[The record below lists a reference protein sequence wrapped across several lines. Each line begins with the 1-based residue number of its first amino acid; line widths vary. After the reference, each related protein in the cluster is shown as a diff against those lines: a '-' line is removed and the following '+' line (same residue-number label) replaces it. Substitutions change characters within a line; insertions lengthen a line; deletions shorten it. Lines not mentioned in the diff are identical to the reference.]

1 MKKLSE
7 IVIQSGVRIFR
18 DITSVA
24 LFSLISSLVLVPAI
38 LIFPIPIAAA
48 ILCLLYVPLVTG
60 AIYAGNEM
68 LSGQKAKLSAML
80 RGTAKHYGSSLLFGV
95 LCLLFILILIS
106 SWWYYGN
113 KSGMFYFALAV
124 FQTYFVAMFF
134 ISQLYTLPLLVQEK
148 VGIWTAIGRSAKL
161 LIKHPG
167 YTVGAF
173 LQMLSIGV
181 LLLLTVVGFA
191 GLYVGCVAI
200 YLNLLTRNLLPRE
213 EESKE
218 AEGSVDTWTM
228 VRDQDHFHNK
238 GRTMQE

>member
-7 IVIQSGVRIFR
+7 IVVQSGVRIFR

-38 LIFPIPIAAA
+38 LVLPIPFAAA
-48 ILCLLYVPLVTG
+48 LLCLLYMPLVTG

-68 LSGQKAKLSAML
+68 LSGQKAKLSSML
-80 RGTAKHYGSSLLFGV
+80 RGTIQHYVSSLLFGM
-95 LCLLFILILIS
+95 LSLLFVLIIIS

-113 KSGMFYFALAV
+113 KSGLFYFALAV

-161 LIKHPG
+161 FIKHPG

-191 GLYVGCVAI
+191 GLYVGSMAI
-200 YLNLLTRNLLPRE
+200 YMNLLTRNLLPKE
-213 EESKE
+213 EENEGAQGSKD
-218 AEGSVDTWTM
+218 SWTLM
-228 VRDQDHFHNK
+228 RDQDHFQSK
-238 GRTMQE
+238 ESTI